1 MKAILNNTQT
11 HTCSARMCVEV
22 GCVQDGC
29 WTSALSLSHIPS
41 PESRIF
47 DVGNSILK
55 RSLNFQWVYEAKL
68 KTNTE
73 STRVD
78 LWFF

>member
-1 MKAILNNTQT
+1 MKAILTQT
-11 HTCSARMCVEV
+11 HTWGVVR
-22 GCVQDGC
+22 DGC
-29 WTSALSLSHIPS
+29 WTLNHIPS
-41 PESRIF
+41 PESGIF

-73 STRVD
+73 STKVD
-78 LWFF
+78 LWVFFFFVR